1 VAYTGKRPILPPKSP
16 IQIDPVTG
24 ETQKSEY
31 SNFEWE
37 STGQA
42 LAGTPLQNHVPGTGM
57 FPHDIAMERRLEG
70 LDDQA
75 PLDEPGEGPRQ
86 DPNYFHTIPDMH
98 KGVPASDVMDDPGHP
113 VRVTDYSE
121 YNNYFFD
128 GVPSADVMEE
138 PGLGHQQ
145 RSYGDPGVAAGF
157 GATHPDLFDGVPS
170 AKEMQNPGR
179 PEPAA
184 ETPGV
189 YGHEHVQEW
198 NGVPSS
204 RVL

>member
-1 VAYTGKRPILPPKSP
+1 MAYTGKRPILPPKSP
-16 IQIDPVTG
+16 VQVNPVTG
-24 ETQKSEY
+24 AVEQSEY

-42 LAGTPLQNHVPGTGM
+42 LAGAPLANHVPGEGR
-57 FPHDIAMERRLEG
+57 FPHDVTMERRFQG
-70 LDDQA
+70 LDTQNE
-75 PLDEPGEGPRQ
+75 LDDPGEGPRQ
-86 DPNYFHTIPDMH
+86 DPNYFHTIPSLF
-98 KGVPASDVMDDPGHP
+98 KGVPAAAVEGNPGHLP
-113 VRVTDYSE
+113 RVTDYSE
-121 YNNYFFD
+121 YSNFTFD
-128 GVPSADVMEE
+128 GVPSAMTLED
-138 PGLGHQQ
+138 PALGHPQ

-157 GATHPDLFDGVPS
+157 GATHPDVFDGVPS

-198 NGVPSS
+198 NGVPSA